1 MLHSPDIRD
10 SNELE
15 TVGRGLDCESH
26 STARAEGLYHRVDCI
41 SLTTYRKY

>member
-15 TVGRGLDCESH
+15 TVGRGRDCESH
-26 STARAEGLYHRVDCI
+26 STARAEGLYHRGV
-41 SLTTYRKY
+41 Y